1 METKYHK
8 KILTD
13 KIEVYII
20 EMPKIIREKKEKLGD
35 ALTQWMLFLD
45 NPNSQEVKKIMEEN
59 KEIKEAVERFDDIT
73 SDEELRRVAELR
85 QKAIWDENNMI
96 ATAMEKGE
104 KLRCKKR
111 KARNAIRNSKKITK
125 EKSTNRRN

>member
-59 KEIKEAVERFDDIT
+59 KEIKERRQIT
-73 SDEELRRVAELR
+73 THS
-85 QKAIWDENNMI
+85 II
-96 ATAMEKGE
+96 
-104 KLRCKKR
+104 
-111 KARNAIRNSKKITK
+111 IS
-125 EKSTNRRN
+125 